1 MAWKQYILQKKQ
13 ISTDAGLTWV
23 DAEPYTT
30 RVGDPVAT
38 FDSYE
43 ECMNMLYRWIPS
55 EIEYCDYQVNANSK
69 AVFSVTPNLYVKPEE
84 EELRKFAVYRY
95 GLDKNGDDDV
105 YITLEETSQ
114 FDKTELTDATFFE
127 GVQEIENGAFKG
139 FTNLSAVTLSS
150 TITNIGEGAFQ
161 NCTKITNINI
171 PNSVITIGGGAFA
184 GCTGLTSATIGNNV
198 TTIGNSVF
206 QSCSGLT
213 SIVIPDSVTSIGQS
227 AFYSC
232 SRLTGIV
239 IPDSVTYIGQDAF
252 NSCISFTNIV
262 IPDSVTTIGQWA
274 FSSCVGLTS
283 LTVEATTPPSLGSYA
298 FYNTSCQ
305 ILVPAESVEL
315 YKSTSGWSDYSSRI
329 QAISV

>member
-213 SIVIPDSVTSIGQS
+213 SIVIPDSVTSIETNAFSNCDLNYLEISDSVKTIGS
-227 AFYSC
+227 GAFSYNKSLEFFTIGSGVTSIERVAFYK
-232 SRLTGIV
+232 T
-239 IPDSVTYIGQDAF
+239 
-252 NSCISFTNIV
+252 
-262 IPDSVTTIGQWA
+262 
-274 FSSCVGLTS
+274 
-283 LTVEATTPPSLGSYA
+283 
-298 FYNTSCQ
+298 
-305 ILVPAESVEL
+305 
-315 YKSTSGWSDYSSRI
+315 TSGQGNYNYTITVKAINPPIIDTDDYYRVFTLSG
-329 QAISV
+329 ISK